1 MQDPPASRMTHNN
14 SWLFCG
20 ALLGGLSVTLG
31 SFGAHWLKAHLEK
44 IHQTDNWETAVRYCL
59 FHAIVLLIVG
69 IAHQIESFA
78 NVRVWLS
85 RAGWCFLF
93 GTLLFSGCLAVLALS
108 GIKILGAV
116 VPIGGGLLIAG
127 WLCMAYVGWSHKTT

>member
-1 MQDPPASRMTHNN
+1 MTHKNL
-14 SWLFCG
+14 WVFCG
-20 ALLGGLSVTLG
+20 ALLGGFSVTLG
-31 SFGAHWLKAHLEK
+31 SFGAHLLKTHLDR
-44 IHQTDNWETAVRYCL
+44 IDQTANWETAVRYCL

-78 NVRVWLS
+78 NVQVWLS

-116 VPIGGGLLIAG
+116 VPVGGSLLIAG
-127 WLCMAYVGWSHKTT
+127 WLCMAYAGWSHKNS